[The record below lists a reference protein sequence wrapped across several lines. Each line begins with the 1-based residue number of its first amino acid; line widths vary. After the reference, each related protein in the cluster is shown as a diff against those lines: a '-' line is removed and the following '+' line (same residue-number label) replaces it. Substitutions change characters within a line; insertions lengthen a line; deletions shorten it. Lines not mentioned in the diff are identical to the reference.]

1 MGNEVDMIQEFEAV
15 LVMDFA
21 NVTEQFQRL
30 RGVRNRLNRQGQEAN
45 RKAEV
50 GRGNI
55 FSDGGPLKVQRT
67 GNGKAQK
74 VQPPQN
80 VTRKEVPVDAA
91 MLQRMQ
97 AQKGQMGQ
105 AMECNEVLVDAVAL
119 QRLNISDAT
128 SATPGDPPSDSDDD
142 MHEFDGAKVTPVSSA
157 LVTSAA
163 KELEKKVQ
171 AFRGK
176 ENCWVLDTGCG
187 YKLTGH
193 SSVFVAKEP
202 NTDYGDSK
210 KIFYRVCGK
219 YCLISTRQLLT
230 IRKRMHTLPHS
241 YTLPTST

>member
-128 SATPGDPPSDSDDD
+128 SATPGKDETKTLGPSDLPL
-142 MHEFDGAKVTPVSSA
+142 TPRG
-157 LVTSAA
+157 TSPGIRRPT
-163 KELEKKVQ
+163 K
-171 AFRGK
+171 
-176 ENCWVLDTGCG
+176 
-187 YKLTGH
+187 
-193 SSVFVAKEP
+193 
-202 NTDYGDSK
+202 
-210 KIFYRVCGK
+210 
-219 YCLISTRQLLT
+219 RQ
-230 IRKRMHTLPHS
+230 
-241 YTLPTST
+241 